1 MFDVRLSGKSEK
13 FFRKSEEKLQ
23 LRLKMLFE
31 TLEQSSVPATEY
43 DIKKIGSGEFDTY
56 RVRLSSYR
64 VIYAVHWKDKIIRV
78 IKIERK
84 KDRTYKF

>member
-1 MFDVRLSGKSEK
+1 
-13 FFRKSEEKLQ
+13 
-23 LRLKMLFE
+23 MLFE
-31 TLEQSSVPATEY
+31 TLEQSAVPATEY
-43 DIKKIGSGEFDTY
+43 DIKKIDSGEFYTY

-84 KDRTYKF
+84 KDRTSKF

>member
-13 FFRKSEEKLQ
+13 FFGKCDEKLQ
-23 LRLKMLFE
+23 MRLKTLFE
-31 TLEQSSVPATEY
+31 TLEQSAVPAKEY
-43 DIKKIGSGEFDTY
+43 DIKKIDSGEYDTY

-64 VIYAVHWKDKIIRV
+64 LIYAVHWNEKIVRV